1 MLKLLIADCSDAF
14 TDALCEQ
21 LAGDFE
27 ISCCND
33 GREVIPALHILSPD
47 LLLLDMMLP
56 GCDGITILE
65 SVCAMEDRPVVLV
78 VSRIFGFYVQDSLER
93 LGVSYSMQKPCDV
106 SLICNRLRELAKYP
120 KSQLLPAA
128 EEEETIRSMLRAL
141 GVSGNHMGYR
151 GLVEAI
157 RLIAVNPD
165 QLYTKELYP
174 AVGEIMG
181 CNWRQVERDIRTA
194 IESAW
199 DARDTV
205 VWDEFFPHR
214 RGMKAKPTNSVF
226 ISTLGQFLRKSLAAH
241 PNNSKTP

>member
-1 MLKLLIADCSDAF
+1 
-14 TDALCEQ
+14 
-21 LAGDFE
+21 
-27 ISCCND
+27 
-33 GREVIPALHILSPD
+33 
-47 LLLLDMMLP
+47 
-56 GCDGITILE
+56 
-65 SVCAMEDRPVVLV
+65 
-78 VSRIFGFYVQDSLER
+78 
-93 LGVSYSMQKPCDV
+93 
-106 SLICNRLRELAKYP
+106 
-120 KSQLLPAA
+120 
-128 EEEETIRSMLRAL
+128 MLRAL